1 MNINQ
6 YIINE
11 LIEKVSIGKRQ
22 LSSEYLSRLKRK
34 ASKKYKIPCPTN
46 IELLRSYRKMSKN
59 NSLKEIEKV
68 LMTKNIRTSSG
79 VAVIAVLTKP
89 YPCPGTCKF
98 CPNEKGM
105 PKSYLSNE
113 PAVMRA
119 ILTDFHPYKQVA
131 ARLKSLEATGHKTD
145 KIELIVMGGTFSY
158 LPRQYQTWFIKECF
172 KACNSRWLHCGDSPL
187 EKGQRCVNVET
198 KCKLH
203 KGSTALKGLWN
214 QHLAQLQKRNEKSAH
229 RIVGLTL
236 ETRPDYINEKEILR
250 MRKLGATRVELGVQ
264 SIYNDVLKLNKR
276 GHSVATTIK
285 ATRSLKEAGFKI
297 NYHMMP
303 DLPGSSCKKDL
314 AMFKELFSNPDFQ
327 PDMLKIYPCVVV
339 KNAPIYKWLKTGKY
353 KPYSDKKLI
362 QLLCEIKKI
371 IPYYVRITRLIR
383 DIPSTSIV
391 AGNKVSNLRQI
402 LKKKSEEEGWH
413 CKCIRCREI
422 RNKEIPPDK
431 ACPEREPNGGGWG
444 VRKLKLFRQ
453 DYDASSGK
461 EIFLSFEDEKRI
473 NIYSLLRLR
482 INSQNYQK
490 TGVHSLECNKFK
502 SETTYRLK
510 PELHFSNNLSTL
522 NNASIIREI
531 HTYGQMMPIKSKSK
545 GSPQHTG
552 LGKKL
557 IQEAEKITQ
566 EEFNLKKIAVISGVG
581 VRDYYRKLGYDLVD
595 GYMIQYLK

>member
-6 YIINE
+6 YIIKQ
-11 LIEKVSIGKRQ
+11 LYQKVSLKKSF
-22 LSSEYLSRLKRK
+22 SSEYLSRLKRK
-34 ASKKYKIPCPTN
+34 ASREYGLPCPTN
-46 IELLRSYRKMSKN
+46 IEILETYRQMIKSK
-59 NSLKEIEKV
+59 KIKPDREIENI
-68 LMTKNIRTSSG
+68 LITKNIRTLSG

-98 CPNEKGM
+98 CPNEKDM

-119 ILTDFHPYKQVA
+119 ILTGFHPYKQVQ

-158 LPRQYQTWFIKECF
+158 LPRQYQTWFIKKCF
-172 KACNSRWLHCGDSPL
+172 KACNKNKNQDSPPDKGGWGVRKNISRSSNLSL
-187 EKGQRCVNVET
+187 E
-198 KCKLH
+198 
-203 KGSTALKGLWN
+203 
-214 QHLAQLQKRNEKSAH
+214 QLQKQNEKSSH

-264 SIYNDVLKLNKR
+264 SIYDDILELNKR
-276 GHSVATTIK
+276 GHSVTETIK
-285 ATRSLKEAGFKI
+285 ATKLLKEAGFKI
-297 NYHMMP
+297 NYHLMP
-303 DLPGSSCKKDL
+303 DLPGSNYKKDL
-314 AMFKELFSNPDFQ
+314 TMFKELFSNQDFQ

-391 AGNKVSNLRQI
+391 AGNKVSNLRQV
-402 LKKKSEEEGWH
+402 LKKKSEEEGWQ
-413 CKCIRCREI
+413 CKCIRCREA
-422 RNKEIPPDK
+422 RDQNIPPDK
-431 ACPEREPNGGGWG
+431 EGWG
-444 VRKLKLFRQ
+444 VGKLKLFRQ
-453 DYDASSGK
+453 DYNASDGK
-461 EIFLSFEDEKRI
+461 EIFLSFEDKKRR

-482 INSQNYQK
+482 INSQDYNFYPALAEDSCGFSRPSK
-490 TGVHSLECNKFK
+490 NSLIIKK
-502 SETTYRLK
+502 IPILQ
-510 PELHFSNNLSTL
+510 
-522 NNASIIREI
+522 NASIIREV
-531 HTYGQMMPIKSKSK
+531 HTYGKLVPIKSKNK
-545 GSPQHTG
+545 KSPQHTG

-557 IQEAEKITQ
+557 IAEAEKITIR
-566 EEFNLKKIAVISGVG
+566 EFNLKKIAVISGIG
-581 VRDYYRKLGYDLVD
+581 VRDYYRKLDYKLED
-595 GYMIQYLK
+595 GYMVKYFK